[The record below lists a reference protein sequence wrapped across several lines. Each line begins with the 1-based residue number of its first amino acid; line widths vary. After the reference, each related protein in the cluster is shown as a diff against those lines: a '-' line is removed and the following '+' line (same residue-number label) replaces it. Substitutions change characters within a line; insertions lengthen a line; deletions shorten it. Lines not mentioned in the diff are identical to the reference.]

1 MLSRALHLN
10 LASPRD
16 QTPASAPSSAR
27 SATSSRRSR
36 SPSSRGLFP
45 SPLLAAAGDAL
56 SDPDVIEHGVGMRI
70 EQRGHGIMYVAAIL
84 EGGSAQLCKRI
95 ALHDELIKID
105 HHEIRMGDEV
115 EKIRGLV
122 LGPTGSTV
130 RLTFQRPESQDV
142 YEAEDGFHHVPT
154 QQGIIRAYHE
164 AYTVVLIR
172 GPPHKPVREQG
183 SVPINQEADVGLKK
197 ISPSKITRA
206 ALPPPME
213 TISEDGNKA
222 TQELQALLRAIAS
235 LAPELE
241 SPTTAQEALPFVLQ
255 VKAGMEEK
263 TQYVL
268 TLQSKLSDSA
278 IAVNSAQDFG
288 ALKRQ
293 NEALQQEVTGLR
305 QQLVEEQETFELEK
319 TTFKAQRAAR
329 GSREQ
334 ELRNKIIAR
343 ALARWTHLSLSGA
356 LSAWY
361 SALQASRTQREAHRR
376 LMARTVGRWT
386 HQALAGAYALF
397 TQHAAEQ
404 RRLRLVLARVVQRW
418 RNGVLS
424 AVFGSWREH
433 ANEHGRLERVCS
445 KVMRKMRNTLA
456 NSALNKWQT
465 SASQSINRIAVLK
478 KVVTTWTHQ
487 LTCASFARWA
497 EQAQKAAHMERVCSR
512 MLLKMLNQR
521 LSVALLT
528 WREHAREQLRLSLLC
543 TRIISKMLNGKL
555 SMAFA
560 TWSDHICEQKR
571 REDVCSRIVLKM
583 MHRNLSMA
591 FITWNSGI
599 KDMQRQYNII
609 KKVVLRMQSA
619 LMCRAL
625 VSWGNYIAEQRR
637 LTTAFTKTL
646 LRMLNSRLASAFD
659 GWVLKFVTVKHQLQI
674 MRRATH
680 RWCRQCLSAAFQTW
694 YHHVA
699 IASATLLAIRR
710 IADLDNA
717 ANPASGQQTEGNE
730 DRLNAR
736 TSSLPLEYLDLL
748 GKHSTRLS
756 HDLLQRWTVLAQ
768 TRADA
773 MSGKACPRCKNGP
786 VPRLPLDRIGILN
799 TSPRKDTTTPIPVF
813 NHEFSTSRSGH
824 QSPIKGPITPSP
836 TKLFRLQNSAYL
848 GLAVTTTPP
857 HAVMEV
863 EDLMDMNMVKQ
874 GESGYSNEVVKPG
887 DLILSIDG
895 HEAQTA
901 SLDRIHE
908 MLRGELHSAVALDL
922 LRPGTN
928 TVFTVRCCRHRNHEY
943 SNRDVREIEISST
956 PRSCIQQTHWLA
968 TTPRASTSNADQG
981 PIAPTQSP
989 TKMRNSLLDDIVS
1002 PLVDAASNNNASK
1015 HQMKVTSLTELYML
1029 KLHKAHEKLS
1039 TSMRYCSHLE
1049 ALNDQLLLKRLEGG
1063 EVFREFNF

>member
-1 MLSRALHLN
+1 MLN
-10 LASPRD
+10 G
-16 QTPASAPSSAR
+16 T
-27 SATSSRRSR
+27 
-36 SPSSRGLFP
+36 
-45 SPLLAAAGDAL
+45 L
-56 SDPDVIEHGVGMRI
+56 S
-70 EQRGHGIMYVAAIL
+70 
-84 EGGSAQLCKRI
+84 
-95 ALHDELIKID
+95 
-105 HHEIRMGDEV
+105 
-115 EKIRGLV
+115 
-122 LGPTGSTV
+122 
-130 RLTFQRPESQDV
+130 
-142 YEAEDGFHHVPT
+142 
-154 QQGIIRAYHE
+154 
-164 AYTVVLIR
+164 
-172 GPPHKPVREQG
+172 
-183 SVPINQEADVGLKK
+183 
-197 ISPSKITRA
+197 
-206 ALPPPME
+206 
-213 TISEDGNKA
+213 
-222 TQELQALLRAIAS
+222 
-235 LAPELE
+235 
-241 SPTTAQEALPFVLQ
+241 TAFL
-255 VKAGMEEK
+255 
-263 TQYVL
+263 
-268 TLQSKLSDSA
+268 
-278 IAVNSAQDFG
+278 
-288 ALKRQ
+288 
-293 NEALQQEVTGLR
+293 
-305 QQLVEEQETFELEK
+305 
-319 TTFKAQRAAR
+319 
-329 GSREQ
+329 
-334 ELRNKIIAR
+334 
-343 ALARWTHLSLSGA
+343 
-356 LSAWY
+356 
-361 SALQASRTQREAHRR
+361 
-376 LMARTVGRWT
+376 
-386 HQALAGAYALF
+386 
-397 TQHAAEQ
+397 
-404 RRLRLVLARVVQRW
+404 
-418 RNGVLS
+418 
-424 AVFGSWREH
+424 SWREQS
-433 ANEHGRLERVCS
+433 LEQKKMEAVCS
-445 KVMRKMRNTLA
+445 K
-456 NSALNKWQT
+456 
-465 SASQSINRIAVLK
+465 
-478 KVVTTWTHQ
+478 
-487 LTCASFARWA
+487 
-497 EQAQKAAHMERVCSR
+497 
-512 MLLKMLNQR
+512 
-521 LSVALLT
+521 
-528 WREHAREQLRLSLLC
+528 
-543 TRIISKMLNGKL
+543 IISKMLNGKL

-560 TWSDHICEQKR
+560 TWSDHICEQRR

-637 LTTAFTKTL
+637 LTRAFTKTL

-659 GWVLKFVTVKHQLQI
+659 GWVLKFVTVKHQLKI

-1015 HQMKVTSLTELYML
+1015 HQMKVTSLTEV
-1029 KLHKAHEKLS
+1029 
-1039 TSMRYCSHLE
+1039 R
-1049 ALNDQLLLKRLEGG
+1049 KRRRR
-1063 EVFREFNF
+1063 VQTDVCRN